1 MPKRHILS
9 RFSSFSWVQN
19 SENSPPKKIQ
29 VCSLM
34 YLNPPILTLGKV
46 KMTFENEDDSE
57 LKDSSLTTTPL

>member
-19 SENSPPKKIQ
+19 SENSPPKKSRLE
-29 VCSLM
+29 VRSLV

-46 KMTFENEDDSE
+46 EYEF
-57 LKDSSLTTTPL
+57 